1 MKKFW
6 LSAIAISFL
15 SSSAFAESIKERS
28 SSHCVPPFPMLNP
41 VDQAEYEKGLSPIE
55 SKWVRTT
62 YSHLQQFVKSH
73 PNNLKDIRCCFA
85 VDSSGKVKEPI
96 IFSTD
101 LSRNEE
107 QKLTKELK
115 NASPLPKPS
124 SSLVAKKIFVGFGKD
139 SVSSLRLS
147 R

>member
-6 LSAIAISFL
+6 LSAIAVSFL
-15 SSSAFAESIKERS
+15 ASSAFAESIKERS

-41 VDQAEYEKGLSPIE
+41 VDQDEYEKGLSQLE
-55 SKWVRTT
+55 SKWVHTT
-62 YSHLQQFVKSH
+62 YSHLEQFVKSH
-73 PNNLKDIRCCFA
+73 PTNLKDIRCCFA
-85 VDSSGKVKEPI
+85 VDSSGKVKGPVF
-96 IFSTD
+96 FSID
-101 LSRNEE
+101 LPSNEE

-115 NASPLPKPS
+115 SASPLPKPS

-147 R
+147 Q